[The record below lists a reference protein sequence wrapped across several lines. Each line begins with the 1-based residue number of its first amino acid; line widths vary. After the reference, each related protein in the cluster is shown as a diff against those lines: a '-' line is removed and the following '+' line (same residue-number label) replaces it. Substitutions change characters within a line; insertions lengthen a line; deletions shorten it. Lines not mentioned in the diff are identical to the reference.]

1 MYHVLGVALN
11 PIAVAFVLENI
22 DRISLFLTWTVH
34 LVEITLLYCLT
45 VNISR
50 ITGYLEWI
58 GEVSLQSV
66 FSASFG
72 LFFVAEKG
80 NKAKKF
86 PWSMALHLQIQQIF
100 HIN

>member
-11 PIAVAFVLENI
+11 PSAVAFVLENI

-50 ITGYLEWI
+50 ISGYL
-58 GEVSLQSV
+58 V
-66 FSASFG
+66 
-72 LFFVAEKG
+72 
-80 NKAKKF
+80 
-86 PWSMALHLQIQQIF
+86 
-100 HIN
+100 